1 MSATIGDLQA
11 ELKTSVPKRARFR
24 DGVRLLRGAEDP
36 LIDSRSDLLESP
48 LGTAYA
54 DAGVAE
60 QRHLG
65 RSARRGVDDALHWH
79 EFGKWQRY
87 HARSEADNARVGA
100 RLAVR
105 DAPQSASGDDLFDGL
120 EPLGDTRPFG
130 NGVAPLGDHSQWPY
144 ASYES
149 VESWPTVLPAPG
161 SSSKERMS
169 FGEKKLDAAVPDRYY
184 DEDSGLPSAVPGGWG
199 LGSRAKVLNSG
210 HTGGAPHDNDGDQ
223 QRAEEAGEK
232 YSTYVDSLPVS
243 GAGGDASY
251 MRAPLA
257 TSLLHAQKAVPS
269 AKKQEDWVGKD
280 KDWKSWVDLA
290 LEAT

>member
-1 MSATIGDLQA
+1 MSATIRDLQA
-11 ELKTSVPKRARFR
+11 ELKTSVPKRELFR

-36 LIDSRSDLLESP
+36 LIDSKSDLLDSP
-48 LGTAYA
+48 PGA
-54 DAGVAE
+54 
-60 QRHLG
+60 
-65 RSARRGVDDALHWH
+65 
-79 EFGKWQRY
+79 
-87 HARSEADNARVGA
+87 EADNARVGA
-100 RLAVR
+100 RLAGR
-105 DAPQSASGDDLFDGL
+105 DAPQSARGDDLFGGL

-184 DEDSGLPSAVPGGWG
+184 DEDSGLTSAVPGGWG
-199 LGSRAKVLNSG
+199 LGSGAKVLNSG
-210 HTGGAPHDNDGDQ
+210 HTGGAPHDNDGDK

-232 YSTYVDSLPVS
+232 YSTYVESLPVS

-251 MRAPLA
+251 MRAPSA

-269 AKKQEDWVGKD
+269 AKEQEDWDGKD

-290 LEAT
+290 LRAT